1 MIKLKC
7 EAKATRKAINHRGRS
22 ISPTRAQCSQ
32 PGWGSTTGDN
42 PNRPPKLSALGL
54 DVDRLPGMMPDHP
67 LMPFSTPTL
76 CWVLD
81 QPPGLIAQ
89 RRNLTLIFYGW
100 SPRSI
105 RFLQNLKMR
114 ENFLKYIWIF
124 YLSAQYKSINN
135 TSTYILW
142 NFTVHPWSTA
152 NWPLGWC
159 FRLELI

>member
-1 MIKLKC
+1 MWRKSGMQSYQPPGMIHIAHQSSVLS
-7 EAKATRKAINHRGRS
+7 TRMRIDYRGQS
-22 ISPTRAQCSQ
+22 KSSARAQCSWT
-32 PGWGSTTGDN
+32 GCGSIVGYD
-42 PNRPPKLSALGL
+42 AWY
-54 DVDRLPGMMPDHP
+54 P

-89 RRNLTLIFYGW
+89 CRNLTLIFYGW

-124 YLSAQYKSINN
+124 YLSTQYKSINN
-135 TSTYILW
+135 TNTYVLW